1 MASMRQGTVVARR
14 QLRRRQV
21 LSFFE
26 KLPSCLVGME
36 ACATAHHWGWEIER
50 LGHRVRLQDAAWFF
64 EDHVVIEDEGGA
76 VTVEREAGKRA
87 AAAFEDVKAA
97 IHRHHGLLTA
107 SRHSIDSAA
116 FWFIALERRCQQQ
129 LMVEAS
135 GVRPVLVPP
144 ERARYSRKHVGSDYI
159 GWLHFQPIYDR
170 LVQTSPDMFD

>member
-1 MASMRQGTVVARR
+1 MGGVITIGVDLAKSVFQVHGVDAAGDGGGSPPAAAAPGVVV
-14 QLRRRQV
+14 LREAAV
-21 LSFFE
+21 LSGRHGGVRDGAS
-26 KLPSCLVGME
+26 LGR
-36 ACATAHHWGWEIER
+36 EIER

-87 AAAFEDVKAA
+87 AAAFKDVKAA
-97 IHRHHGLLTA
+97 IHRNHGLLTA

-135 GVRPVLVPP
+135 CVRPVLVPP

-159 GWLHFQPIYDR
+159 G
-170 LVQTSPDMFD
+170 